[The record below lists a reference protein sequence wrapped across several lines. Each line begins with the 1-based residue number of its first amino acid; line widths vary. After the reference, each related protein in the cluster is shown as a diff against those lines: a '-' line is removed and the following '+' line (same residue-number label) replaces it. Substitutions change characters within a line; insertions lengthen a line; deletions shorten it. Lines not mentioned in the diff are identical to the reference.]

1 MINSQKTSNFKK
13 LPNYFFIFFLIIS
26 LILFCYIIWK
36 IFNPSINHGFTYY
49 FFYLSFFFLAILFFL
64 IGIFYFDNSKKLNI
78 SVLLISTLFTIYI
91 SELIIYFFNQHASN
105 IELKDN
111 RFKELEYINFID
123 DLRDKGFDA
132 YPNFYPMMVAPTNG
146 ILINEKKIYP
156 LSGISSSF
164 TTFHSEN
171 GYSPIIKTDKHG
183 FNNDPEIYNKT
194 MEIALIGDSYVEGWS
209 VNQNENIS
217 HYLNELG
224 WNTINLGKGSIG
236 PLTELAILIEY
247 AKPYKPKIVIWF
259 YCFNDISNL
268 NTSKHTI
275 LKKYLDNN
283 DYSNNLINRQLEIDE
298 SIKSFIGFHS
308 EKKNSSIPT
317 ESGGLS
323 FSQIKNFIKLVG
335 IRNLIEPKIQEKPN
349 DIDLFKKI
357 LIRANFEINKW
368 GGDMYFVYLPNY
380 LNYSQDKKHKFK
392 DEIIKTVEDL
402 GIKLIDIHEE
412 AFKIHNDPLSLFP
425 FRKNGHYNKHGYKLV
440 AETINNFIEYP

>member
-1 MINSQKTSNFKK
+1 MISSQKTPYIKK

-26 LILFCYIIWK
+26 LIFFFYIIWK
-36 IFNPSINHGFTYY
+36 IFNPSINHGLKYY
-49 FFYLSFFFLAILFFL
+49 FFYLSFVFLGILFFL
-64 IGIFYFDNSKKLNI
+64 VGIFYFDNSKKLNI
-78 SVLLISTLFTIYI
+78 SILLISTLFTIYI
-91 SELIIYFFNQHASN
+91 SELIIFYFNQHDSN
-105 IELKDN
+105 IVLKDN
-111 RFKELEYINFID
+111 RLKELEYLNFID

-156 LSGISSSF
+156 LSGISNSF
-164 TTFHSEN
+164 TSFHSEN
-171 GYSPIIKTDKHG
+171 GYNPIIKTDKHG
-183 FNNDPEIYNKT
+183 FNNHPEIYNKP
-194 MEIALIGDSYVEGWS
+194 MDIALIGDSFVEGWS

-217 HYLNELG
+217 YYLNELG

-236 PLTELAILIEY
+236 PLTELATLIEY

-283 DYSNNLINRQLEIDE
+283 DYSNNLINRQLEIDK
-298 SIKSFIGFHS
+298 SIKTFIS
-308 EKKNSSIPT
+308 SQTEKKNTSASAK
-317 ESGGLS
+317 SDGLS
-323 FSQIKNFIKLVG
+323 FSQIKNFIKLVS

-368 GGDMYFVYLPNY
+368 GGNMYFVYLPNY

-402 GIKLIDIHEE
+402 NITLIDLHKE
-412 AFKIHNDPLSLFP
+412 AFNLHNDPLSLFP
-425 FRKNGHYNKHGYKLV
+425 FRKNGHYNKYGYKLV